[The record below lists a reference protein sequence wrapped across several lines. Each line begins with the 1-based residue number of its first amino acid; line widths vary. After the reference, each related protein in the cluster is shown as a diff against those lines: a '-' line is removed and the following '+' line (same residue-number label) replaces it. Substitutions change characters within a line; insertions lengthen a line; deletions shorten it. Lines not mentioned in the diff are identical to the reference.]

1 LDQETGTITYQGEAI
16 TPQDVRNRFSL
27 DERYSLVLPA
37 LLDRARPTRT
47 PWWQALRR
55 VQALAALT
63 RHAVTEPVERSGLV
77 GERSL
82 SERIYGGEYTGA
94 ARMLYDC
101 FEYFS
106 PQWVPADLR
115 EPEYVPSHSPNSR
128 SAHSGQNTGSS
139 SATLSRCPNRATL
152 TRMTGRTRGDMG
164 VQMRRQL
171 ATSRR
176 RWVLGTLVAV
186 IVVLAVGASQG
197 LAGARGDGTDA
208 TAPIQSHNTL
218 CGADTGK
225 RFIGTAR
232 LHLSSDGTLTIKV
245 KLNGADPATYRVY
258 LYGPAPDCDIFNLRI
273 LGKFK
278 VGLGGE
284 GSKVFQL
291 CCYSSG
297 SYVVDPVNLDTRLDN
312 DSLLV
317 KL

>member
-1 LDQETGTITYQGEAI
+1 
-16 TPQDVRNRFSL
+16 
-27 DERYSLVLPA
+27 
-37 LLDRARPTRT
+37 
-47 PWWQALRR
+47 
-55 VQALAALT
+55 
-63 RHAVTEPVERSGLV
+63 
-77 GERSL
+77 
-82 SERIYGGEYTGA
+82 
-94 ARMLYDC
+94 
-101 FEYFS
+101 
-106 PQWVPADLR
+106 
-115 EPEYVPSHSPNSR
+115 
-128 SAHSGQNTGSS
+128 
-139 SATLSRCPNRATL
+139 
-152 TRMTGRTRGDMG
+152 MG

-258 LYGPAPDCDIFNLRI
+258 LYGPAPDCDIFNQRR

-278 VGLGGE
+278 VGLGGD

-297 SYVVDPVNLDTRLDN
+297 SYVVDPVNLDTQLDN
-312 DSLLV
+312 DSRMV